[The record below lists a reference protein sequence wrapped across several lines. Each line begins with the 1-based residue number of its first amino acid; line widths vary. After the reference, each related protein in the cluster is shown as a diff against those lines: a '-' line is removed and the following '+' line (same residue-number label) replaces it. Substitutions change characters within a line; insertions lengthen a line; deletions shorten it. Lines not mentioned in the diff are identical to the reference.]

1 MWKKSYGSNRRRSE
15 KGHPHVYSAII
26 DKDTGNTRPEEVRQL
41 LQLMKKI
48 VE

>member
-1 MWKKSYGSNRRRSE
+1 MEVIVRIAIDAGVKKLI
-15 KGHPHVYSAII
+15 PHVYSAII